1 MRTLLLATLMAS
13 AVLPAHAASIEKIQ
27 AGQVN
32 DASIVKISCAE
43 CQGAPSPK
51 RSYQVPNLAGVAS
64 MEIVDKEGKPEVVRV
79 DKFMGGSPVKT
90 MSKTQGKLIEEMS
103 AIEKKTQEAK
113 VAARN
118 AELQA
123 IDTKAALNLPPD
135 ERRSGTLAGIDRE
148 ATTAALA
155 ADAAP
160 FDPAGLQLRLR

>member
-32 DASIVKISCAE
+32 DASIVRISCTD
-43 CQGAPSPK
+43 CQGAPARK
-51 RSYQVPNLAGVAS
+51 RNYQVPDLAGVAS

-79 DKFMGGSPVKT
+79 DKFMGGSPVT
-90 MSKTQGKLIEEMS
+90 TLSKTQGKLIEEMS
-103 AIEKKTQEAK
+103 AIETKAHEAK
-113 VAARN
+113 IAARN
-118 AELQA
+118 AQLQA
-123 IDTKAALNLPPD
+123 IEAKASSILPPD
-135 ERRSGTLAGIDRE
+135 ERRNSTAAGIDRE

-160 FDPAGLQLRLR
+160 FDPNRLQLRLR